1 MGLSAISEYNE
12 TETLMRYVLLLWSPM
27 QRRCS
32 CALANRG
39 AVAVA
44 RVAECFQTG
53 QGARVTIIA
62 HGATQATDDQLGRE
76 ANRLGQTS
84 TAMRQLRT
92 KRLCLNAFIG
102 LQMPAMRA

>member
-1 MGLSAISEYNE
+1 MH
-12 TETLMRYVLLLWSPM
+12 W
-27 QRRCS
+27 RCS
-32 CALANRG
+32 CALADRG

-44 RVAECFQTG
+44 RVAKCFPTE

-62 HGATQATDDQLGRE
+62 HGATQETDNKAGRE

-84 TAMRQLRT
+84 TASMRELRT

-102 LQMPAMRA
+102 LPMVYREAMRA